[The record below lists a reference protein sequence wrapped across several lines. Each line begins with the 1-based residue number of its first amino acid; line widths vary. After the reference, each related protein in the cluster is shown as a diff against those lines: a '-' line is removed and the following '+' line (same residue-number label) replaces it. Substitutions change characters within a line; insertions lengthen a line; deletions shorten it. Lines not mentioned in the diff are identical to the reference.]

1 MQVFWG
7 IFWVVMLLVGFVLLV
22 KGADFFVDGA
32 SGIAAKLKVSTFI
45 IGLTV
50 VALGTSAPEAA
61 VSIIGGVKTALG
73 DPSGAEVI
81 MGNVLGSN
89 MMNILLIL
97 GIAALVCKVPVAKS
111 SRFIEIPFLIL
122 ISLLFILLGDIQ
134 GGYQWYD
141 GLILLGLYA
150 LFMTYTIL
158 MAKRTKPVLLEEA
171 SSATVTVTGGGEA
184 VAVERG
190 GFKGFMDRTKAKYEE
205 LKGKTWF
212 LIIITI
218 FGLGMVVGGAE
229 LVVEGA
235 TYVAQDLI
243 GLPANIVALT
253 VVAFGTSL
261 PELVTSV
268 SAARKGDTGLAIGN
282 IIGSNIANLLFVAG
296 LGFVSTGGAG
306 AIFTD
311 SAIWYA
317 NLMDGYV
324 SIIAAALLF
333 GFSFFKGKKLGKA
346 AGITFLIV
354 LVGYYTYRILA
365 ACGVVPML
373 QIPAIFTN
381 FPQ

>member
-7 IFWVVMLLVGFVLLV
+7 IFWVLMLLIGFILLV

-32 SGIAAKLKVSTFI
+32 AGIAEKMHVSTFV

-89 MMNILLIL
+89 MINILLIL
-97 GIAALVCKVPVAKS
+97 GISALVCKLPVERS
-111 SRFIEIPFLIL
+111 SRFIEIPFLII
-122 ISLLFILLGDIQ
+122 ISLIFILLGDLQ

-141 GLILLGLYA
+141 GLILIALYA
-150 LFMTYTIL
+150 GFMTYTII
-158 MAKRTKPVLLEEA
+158 MAKRTQQPALLNESA
-171 SSATVTVTGGGEA
+171 ATATATVAVGAPAGESFI
-184 VAVERG
+184 ERV
-190 GFKGFMDRTKAKYEE
+190 KAKYEE
-205 LKGKTWF
+205 LKAKTWF
-212 LIIITI
+212 LIVLTVV
-218 FGLGMVVGGAE
+218 GLGMVVGGAQ

-235 TYVAQDLI
+235 TYIAQDLI
-243 GLPANIVALT
+243 GIPTNIVALT

-282 IIGSNIANLLFVAG
+282 IIGSNIANLLLVAG

-306 AIFTD
+306 AIFTN
-311 SAIWYA
+311 AEIWYG

-324 SIIAAALLF
+324 SIIAAALLL
-333 GFSFFKGKKLGKA
+333 GFSFFKGNKLGKA
-346 AGITFLIV
+346 AGVTFLIV
-354 LVGYYTYRILA
+354 LIGYFTYRILA
-365 ACGVVPML
+365 SCGVVPVL
-373 QIPAIFTN
+373 EIPAIFTN

>member
-7 IFWVVMLLVGFVLLV
+7 IFWVVMLLIGFVLLV

-32 SGIAAKLKVSTFI
+32 AGIAAKLKVSTFI

-61 VSIIGGVKTALG
+61 VSIIGGIKTAMG
-73 DPSGAEVI
+73 DSSGAEVI

-89 MMNILLIL
+89 IMNILLIL
-97 GIAALVCKVPVAKS
+97 GISALVCKLPVEKS
-111 SRFIEIPFLIL
+111 SRYIEIPFLII
-122 ISLLFILLGDIQ
+122 ISFVFLLLGDW
-134 GGYQWYD
+134 GGGFQWYD
-141 GLILLGLYA
+141 GLILVALYA
-150 LFMTYTIL
+150 CFMTYTIM
-158 MAKRTKPVLLEEA
+158 MAKRSKQPELLNE
-171 SSATVTVTGGGEA
+171 SAATATAVVKGTPAGE
-184 VAVERG
+184 
-190 GFKGFMDRTKAKYEE
+190 GFIAMAKAKYEE
-205 LKGKTWF
+205 LKSKVWF
-212 LIIITI
+212 LIVLTVV
-218 FGLGMVVGGAE
+218 GLGMVVGGAQ

-235 TYVAQDLI
+235 TFIAQDLI
-243 GLPANIVALT
+243 GIPANIVALT

-282 IIGSNIANLLFVAG
+282 IIGSNIANILLVAG
-296 LGFVSTGGAG
+296 LGFISTGGAG
-306 AIFTD
+306 AIFTKPE
-311 SAIWYA
+311 IWYA

-333 GFSFFKGKKLGKA
+333 GFSFFKGNKLGKA

-354 LVGYYTYRILA
+354 LVSYFTYRIFA
-365 ACGVVPML
+365 SCGVVPL
-373 QIPAIFTN
+373 LRIPAIFTN

>member
-1 MQVFWG
+1 MQVLWG
-7 IFWVVMLLVGFVLLV
+7 IFWVIMLLIGFVLLV

-61 VSIIGGVKTALG
+61 VSIIGGIKTALG

-89 MMNILLIL
+89 MINILLIL
-97 GIAALVCKVPVAKS
+97 GISALVCKLPVEKS
-111 SRFIEIPFLIL
+111 SRYIEIPFLII
-122 ISLLFILLGDIQ
+122 ISLIFILLGDIQ
-134 GGYQWYD
+134 GGFQWYD
-141 GLILLGLYA
+141 GLILIALYA
-150 LFMTYTIL
+150 GFMTYTII
-158 MAKRTKPVLLEEA
+158 MAKRTKQTALLEEGA
-171 SSATVTVTGGGEA
+171 ADAIAVTSVPSREGF
-184 VAVERG
+184 G
-190 GFKGFMDRTKAKYEE
+190 GFIDKVKAKYEE
-205 LKGKTWF
+205 LKCKVWF
-212 LIIITI
+212 LIILTI
-218 FGLGMVVGGAE
+218 VGLAMVVGGAQ

-235 TYVAQDLI
+235 TYIAQDWI
-243 GLPANIVALT
+243 GIPANIVALT

-282 IIGSNIANLLFVAG
+282 IIGSNIANILLVAG
-296 LGFVSTGGAG
+296 LGFISTGSVG

-311 SAIWYA
+311 AAIWHA

-333 GFSFFKGKKLGKA
+333 GFSFFKGNKLGKA
-346 AGITFLIV
+346 AGVTFLVV
-354 LVGYYTYRILA
+354 LVGYFTYRILA
-365 ACGVVPML
+365 TCGVVPML

>member
-7 IFWVVMLLVGFVLLV
+7 IFWVLMLLVGFVLLV

-32 SGIAAKLKVSTFI
+32 AGIATKMKVSTFV

-61 VSIIGGVKTALG
+61 VSIIGGIKTAMG

-97 GIAALVCKVPVAKS
+97 GISALVCKLPVEKS
-111 SRFIEIPFLIL
+111 SRYIEIPFLII
-122 ISLLFILLGDIQ
+122 ISLIFLLLGDW
-134 GGYQWYD
+134 GGGFQWYD
-141 GLILLGLYA
+141 GLILVALYA
-150 LFMTYTIL
+150 GFMAYTII
-158 MAKRTKPVLLEEA
+158 MAKRSRQPELLNESA
-171 SSATVTVTGGGEA
+171 VSATVAVGTPAGESLI
-184 VAVERG
+184 ERA
-190 GFKGFMDRTKAKYEE
+190 KAKYEE
-205 LKGKTWF
+205 LKAKVWF
-212 LIIITI
+212 LIILTVV
-218 FGLGMVVGGAE
+218 GLGMVVGGAQ

-235 TYVAQDLI
+235 TYIAQDLI
-243 GLPANIVALT
+243 GIPTNIVALT

-282 IIGSNIANLLFVAG
+282 IIGSNIANLLLVAG

-306 AIFTD
+306 VIFTNPE
-311 SAIWYA
+311 IWCG

-324 SIIAAALLF
+324 SIIAATLLF
-333 GFSFFKGKKLGKA
+333 GFSFFKGNKLGKA
-346 AGITFLIV
+346 AGVTFLVV
-354 LVGYYTYRILA
+354 LVGYFTYRILA
-365 ACGVVPML
+365 SCGVVPML

>member
-32 SGIAAKLKVSTFI
+32 SGIAEKMHVSTFI

-61 VSIIGGVKTALG
+61 VSVIGGIKTALG
-73 DPSGAEVI
+73 DPSGSEVI

-89 MMNILLIL
+89 MINILLIL
-97 GIAALVCKVPVAKS
+97 GISALVCKLPVEKS
-111 SRFIEIPFLIL
+111 SRYIEIPFLIIVSL
-122 ISLLFILLGDIQ
+122 IFILLGDIQ

-141 GLILLGLYA
+141 GLILVALYA
-150 LFMTYTIL
+150 GFMAYTII
-158 MAKRTKPVLLEEA
+158 MAKRSKQPELLSESA
-171 SSATVTVTGGGEA
+171 VSATVTAAVGGEA
-184 VAVERG
+184 VGESFIARA
-190 GFKGFMDRTKAKYEE
+190 KAKYAE

-212 LIIITI
+212 LIIITVI
-218 FGLGMVVGGAE
+218 GLGMVVGGAQ

-235 TYVAQDLI
+235 TYIAQDLI
-243 GLPANIVALT
+243 GIPANIVALT

-282 IIGSNIANLLFVAG
+282 IIGSNIANLLLVAG
-296 LGFVSTGGAG
+296 LGFISTGGAG
-306 AIFTD
+306 AIFTKPE
-311 SAIWYA
+311 IWYG

-324 SIIAAALLF
+324 SIIAALLLLV
-333 GFSFFKGKKLGKA
+333 FSFFKGNKLGKA
-346 AGITFLIV
+346 AGVTFLVV
-354 LVGYYTYRILA
+354 LVSYFTYRILA
-365 ACGVVPML
+365 SCGVVPTL
-373 QIPAIFTN
+373 QVPAIFTN

>member
-32 SGIAAKLKVSTFI
+32 SGIAAKLHVSTFI

-61 VSIIGGVKTALG
+61 VSVIGGIKTALG

-97 GIAALVCKVPVAKS
+97 GVSALVCNVPVGKS
-111 SRFIEIPFLIL
+111 SRYIEIPFLIA
-122 ISLLFILLGDIQ
+122 ISFLFILLGDLQ

-141 GLILLGLYA
+141 GLILIALYA
-150 LFMTYTIL
+150 GFMAYTII
-158 MAKRTKPVLLEEA
+158 MAKRNKQPELLGEIA
-171 SSATVTVTGGGEA
+171 AAQVTAAVGGA
-184 VAVERG
+184 VGGSFIERA
-190 GFKGFMDRTKAKYEE
+190 KVKYEE
-205 LKGKTWF
+205 LKEKTWF
-212 LIIITI
+212 LIIVTVV
-218 FGLGMVVGGAE
+218 GLGMVVGGAQ

-235 TYVAQDLI
+235 TFIAKDLMHI
-243 GLPANIVALT
+243 PPNIVALT

-268 SAARKGDTGLAIGN
+268 SAAKKGDTGLAIGN
-282 IIGSNIANLLFVAG
+282 IIGSNIANILFVAG
-296 LGFVSTGGAG
+296 LGFISTGAAG
-306 AIFTD
+306 AIFTKPE
-311 SAIWYA
+311 IWYG

-324 SIIAAALLF
+324 SIIAAILLF
-333 GFSFFKGKKLGKA
+333 VFAMFKGNKLGKA
-346 AGITFLIV
+346 AGITFLVV
-354 LVGYYTYRILA
+354 LVAYFTYRILA
-365 ACGVVPML
+365 AILILNGVDIMFK
-373 QIPAIFTN
+373 IPAIFTN

>member
-7 IFWVVMLLVGFVLLV
+7 IFWVVMLLIGFVLLV

-32 SGIAAKLKVSTFI
+32 AGIAAKLKVSTFV

-61 VSIIGGVKTALG
+61 VSIIGGIKTALG
-73 DPSGAEVI
+73 DPTGAEVI

-89 MMNILLIL
+89 IMNILLIL
-97 GIAALVCKVPVAKS
+97 GISALVCKLPVEKS
-111 SRFIEIPFLIL
+111 SRYIEIPFLII
-122 ISLLFILLGDIQ
+122 ISLIFLLLGDW
-134 GGYQWYD
+134 GGGFQWYD
-141 GLILLGLYA
+141 GLILVALYA
-150 LFMTYTIL
+150 GFMTYTII
-158 MAKRTKPVLLEEA
+158 MAKRTKQPELLNESA
-171 SSATVTVTGGGEA
+171 ATASATTAVGAPAGEGLIA
-184 VAVERG
+184 RA
-190 GFKGFMDRTKAKYEE
+190 KAKYEE
-205 LKGKTWF
+205 LKAKVWF
-212 LIIITI
+212 LIVITVI
-218 FGLGMVVGGAE
+218 GLGMVVGGAQ

-235 TYVAQDLI
+235 TYIAQDLI
-243 GLPANIVALT
+243 GIPTNIVALT

-282 IIGSNIANLLFVAG
+282 IIGSNIANLLLVAG

-306 AIFTD
+306 AIFTKPE
-311 SAIWYA
+311 IWYG

-324 SIIAAALLF
+324 SIIAAALLL
-333 GFSFFKGKKLGKA
+333 GFSFFKGNKLGKA
-346 AGITFLIV
+346 AGITFLVV
-354 LVGYYTYRILA
+354 LVGYFTYRILA
-365 ACGVVPML
+365 SCGVVPML

>member
-7 IFWVVMLLVGFVLLV
+7 IFWVLMLLIGFVLLV

-32 SGIAAKLKVSTFI
+32 SGIAAKLHVSTFI

-61 VSIIGGVKTALG
+61 VSIIGGIKTALG

-97 GIAALVCKVPVAKS
+97 GVSALVCKLPVEKS
-111 SRFIEIPFLIL
+111 SRYIEIPFLIV
-122 ISLLFILLGDIQ
+122 ISFIFILLGDLQ

-141 GLILLGLYA
+141 GLILLALYA
-150 LFMTYTIL
+150 GFMTYTII
-158 MAKRTKPVLLEEA
+158 MAKRNKQPVLLEE
-171 SSATVTVTGGGEA
+171 SAVAQAAVVGGG
-184 VAVERG
+184 VAVGESFIARA
-190 GFKGFMDRTKAKYEE
+190 KAKYAE
-205 LKGKTWF
+205 LKEKTWF
-212 LIIITI
+212 LIILTVI
-218 FGLGMVVGGAE
+218 GLGMVVGGAQ

-235 TYVAQDLI
+235 TYIAQDLI
-243 GLPANIVALT
+243 GIPANIVALT

-282 IIGSNIANLLFVAG
+282 IIGSNIANILLVAG
-296 LGFVSTGGAG
+296 LGFVSTGSVG
-306 AIFTD
+306 AIFTKPD
-311 SAIWYA
+311 IWYG

-324 SIIAAALLF
+324 SIIAAVLLF
-333 GFSFFKGKKLGKA
+333 VFAFFKGNKLGKA
-346 AGITFLIV
+346 AGVTFLI
-354 LVGYYTYRILA
+354 LLIAYFTYRILA
-365 ACGVVPML
+365 SCGVVPML
-373 QIPAIFTN
+373 QLPAIFTN